1 MIKNNG
7 LKYFLAA
14 VFYCLLSVVVLI
26 VYGESLEP
34 VLYSFGLFAIFFI
47 IFLVIDYFKRLKK
60 LRKLDNYLPFV
71 SDEISAYIKAET
83 NEEEKYQEIIEQL
96 LKEVR
101 TINEEKSKREKEISD
116 FYTLWVHQIKTP
128 IAALDLLLQTTPDN
142 TSDLKSELFKI
153 ERYVDIILGYLRMD
167 DLNNDL
173 TLKHY
178 SLEDIVKQA
187 LRKYAPL
194 FIKSHLSLDKQELSE
209 TVLTDEKWILIVLEQ
224 ILSNAIKYTP
234 QGKISIYSNQ
244 NRTDKQITTQLII
257 EDTGIGISK
266 EDLPRICERA
276 FTGYNGR
283 VDKKASGL
291 GLYLSDRIIKQLG
304 HKLIIESQPGVGTKV
319 VIEFTEL
326 TIGDGV

>member
-1 MIKNNG
+1 MKE
-7 LKYFLAA
+7 LKYLLLALL
-14 VFYCLLSVVVLI
+14 YCVINVIVLI
-26 VYGESLEP
+26 AYGESLEP
-34 VLYSFGLFAIFFI
+34 VLYALIIFAICLI
-47 IFLVIDYFKRLKK
+47 IYELVELARRRKK
-60 LRKLDNYLPFV
+60 MKLLARYIPFV
-71 SDEISAYIKAET
+71 SETISEYIKPET
-83 NEEEKYQEIIEQL
+83 KEEEKYQEIIEVL

-101 TINEEKSKREKEISD
+101 NVNEDNAKREKEISD

-128 IAALDLLLQTTPDN
+128 IAALDLLLQTSTDN
-142 TSDLKSELFKI
+142 TSDMKSELFKI

-244 NRTDKQITTQLII
+244 TRNDKQITTQLII

-291 GLYLSDRIIKQLG
+291 GLYLSDKIIEKLG
-304 HKLIIESQPGVGTKV
+304 HKLIIESEPGVGTKV
-319 VIEFTEL
+319 IIEFTEL
-326 TIGDGV
+326 LVE

>member
-47 IFLVIDYFKRLKK
+47 IFLVIDYFKRREK

-71 SDEISAYIKAET
+71 SDEISTYIKADT
-83 NEEEKYQEIIEQL
+83 KEEEKYHEIIEQL

-101 TINEEKSKREKEISD
+101 TVNEEKSKRENELSD

-142 TSDLKSELFKI
+142 TSDMKSELFKI

-187 LRKYAPL
+187 LRKYAP
-194 FIKSHLSLDKQELSE
+194 
-209 TVLTDEKWILIVLEQ
+209 
-224 ILSNAIKYTP
+224 

-244 NRTDKQITTQLII
+244 TRTDKQITTQLII

-291 GLYLSDRIIKQLG
+291 GLYLSDRIIKKLG